1 MGNHNNNKKEENED
15 KNKEIPL
22 QNINNNQINNHTENL
37 TQENNIN
44 ENIQRRRKYTHHSRF
59 SLFYIIKRINI
70 CFFRFMIDFL
80 NKHLIKKNFHFGL
93 VNRIYLCCTM
103 KEIERLWKM
112 KISDIIYEKEIN
124 PMYRCYFKNHN
135 KNIIDKIYKE
145 KEEIYAIKI
154 LELTF
159 EELFIIFRRKLND
172 TEDMKKLEE
181 IKDKIEGI
189 DLLEMNNE
197 YVDIKY
203 YLDEFSGCKS
213 QEYIEEFKRV
223 CLEYEIF
230 FKKLGKRK
238 RIHN

>member
-44 ENIQRRRKYTHHSRF
+44 ENIQRRRKHT
-59 SLFYIIKRINI
+59 LFRLDNIIKRINS

-80 NKHLIKKNFHFGL
+80 NKHLIKKNFHFKL
-93 VNRIYLCCTM
+93 LNYRNLYCTM

-112 KISDIIYEKEIN
+112 KISDIIYEKEISLK
-124 PMYRCYFKNHN
+124 YLDKNHN

-145 KEEIYAIKI
+145 KEEIYAIRI

-197 YVDIKY
+197 YEDIKY
-203 YLDEFSGCKS
+203 YLDEFSGCGS
-213 QEYIEEFKRV
+213 QEYIEDFKRV
-223 CLEYEIF
+223 CLEYEKF
-230 FKKLGKRK
+230 FKKR
-238 RIHN
+238 

>member
-1 MGNHNNNKKEENED
+1 
-15 KNKEIPL
+15 
-22 QNINNNQINNHTENL
+22 
-37 TQENNIN
+37 
-44 ENIQRRRKYTHHSRF
+44 
-59 SLFYIIKRINI
+59 
-70 CFFRFMIDFL
+70 MIDFI
-80 NKHLIKKNFHFGL
+80 NKHLIKKSFNFKL
-93 VNRIYLCCTM
+93 VKPRYKLYTK

-112 KISDIIYEKEIN
+112 KISDIIYEKEISLK
-124 PMYRCYFKNHN
+124 YIRLDKNHN

-145 KEEIYAIKI
+145 KEEISAIKI

-197 YVDIKY
+197 YEDIKY
-203 YLDEFSGCKS
+203 YLDEFSKNES

-223 CLEYEIF
+223 CLEYEKIF
-230 FKKLGKRK
+230 KNR
-238 RIHN
+238 

>member
-1 MGNHNNNKKEENED
+1 MGNHNNNDERKIYLFDNIEP
-15 KNKEIPL
+15 PL
-22 QNINNNQINNHTENL
+22 QNINDNQINNHTENL

-44 ENIQRRRKYTHHSRF
+44 ENIQRRRKHT
-59 SLFYIIKRINI
+59 LFRLDNIIKRINS
-70 CFFRFMIDFL
+70 CFFRFMIDFI
-80 NKHLIKKNFHFGL
+80 NKHLIKKSFHFKL
-93 VNRIYLCCTM
+93 VKPRYKLYTK

-112 KISDIIYEKEIN
+112 KISDIIYEKEISLK
-124 PMYRCYFKNHN
+124 YLDKNHN

-145 KEEIYAIKI
+145 KEEIYAIRI

-197 YVDIKY
+197 YKDIKY
-203 YLDEFSGCKS
+203 YLDEFSRYKS
-213 QEYIEEFKRV
+213 QEDIEEFKRF
-223 CLEYEIF
+223 CLEHENVLKQI
-230 FKKLGKRK
+230 KERK
-238 RIHN
+238 RIHH

>member
-44 ENIQRRRKYTHHSRF
+44 ENIQRRRKYTQHSRF
-59 SLFYIIKRINI
+59 SLNNIIKRINI
-70 CFFRFMIDFL
+70 YFFRFMIDFI
-80 NKHLIKKNFHFGL
+80 NKHLIKKSFHFKL
-93 VNRIYLCCTM
+93 VKPRYKLYTK

-112 KISDIIYEKEIN
+112 KISDIIYEKEISLK
-124 PMYRCYFKNHN
+124 YIRLDKNHN

-145 KEEIYAIKI
+145 KEEISAIKI

-197 YVDIKY
+197 YEDIKY
-203 YLDEFSGCKS
+203 LLDSFSKYRSKKG
-213 QEYIEEFKRV
+213 IEEFKSV
-223 CLEYEIF
+223 CLEYEKIF
-230 FKKLGKRK
+230 KNR
-238 RIHN
+238 

>member
-44 ENIQRRRKYTHHSRF
+44 ENIQRRRKHT
-59 SLFYIIKRINI
+59 LFRLDNIIKRINS

-80 NKHLIKKNFHFGL
+80 NKHLIKKNFHFKL
-93 VNRIYLCCTM
+93 LNYRNLYCTM

-112 KISDIIYEKEIN
+112 KISDIIYEKEISLK
-124 PMYRCYFKNHN
+124 YLDKNHN

-145 KEEIYAIKI
+145 KEEIYAIRI

-197 YVDIKY
+197 YKDIKY
-203 YLDEFSGCKS
+203 YLDEFSRYKS
-213 QEYIEEFKRV
+213 QEDIEDFKRF
-223 CLEYEIF
+223 CLEYENVLKQI
-230 FKKLGKRK
+230 KERK
-238 RIHN
+238 RIHH

>member
-1 MGNHNNNKKEENED
+1 MGNDNNNKKEENED

-44 ENIQRRRKYTHHSRF
+44 ENIQRRRKNTLF
-59 SLFYIIKRINI
+59 SLDNIIRKINS
-70 CFFRFMIDFL
+70 CFFRFMIDFI
-80 NKHLIKKNFHFGL
+80 NKHLIKKNFHFKL
-93 VNRIYLCCTM
+93 LAPRYKLYRK
-103 KEIERLWKM
+103 KEIESLWKM

-197 YVDIKY
+197 YEDIKY
-203 YLDEFSGCKS
+203 YLDKFSKNES

-223 CLEYEIF
+223 CLEYENVLKQI
-230 FKKLGKRK
+230 KERK
-238 RIHN
+238 RIHH

>member
-1 MGNHNNNKKEENED
+1 MGNYNNNKKEENED
-15 KNKEIPL
+15 KNKEISL

-44 ENIQRRRKYTHHSRF
+44 ENIQRRRKHT
-59 SLFYIIKRINI
+59 LFRLDNIIKRINS

-80 NKHLIKKNFHFGL
+80 NKHLIKKNFHFKL
-93 VNRIYLCCTM
+93 LNYRNLYCTM
-103 KEIERLWKM
+103 KEIERLLKM
-112 KISDIIYEKEIN
+112 KISDIIYEKEISLK
-124 PMYRCYFKNHN
+124 YLDKNHN

-223 CLEYEIF
+223 CLEYENVLKQI
-230 FKKLGKRK
+230 KERK
-238 RIHN
+238 RIHH

>member
-44 ENIQRRRKYTHHSRF
+44 ENIQRRRKHT
-59 SLFYIIKRINI
+59 LFRLDNIIKRINS
-70 CFFRFMIDFL
+70 CFFRFMIDFI
-80 NKHLIKKNFHFGL
+80 NKHLIKKSFHFKL
-93 VNRIYLCCTM
+93 VKPRYKLYTK

-112 KISDIIYEKEIN
+112 KISDIIYEKEISLK
-124 PMYRCYFKNHN
+124 YLDKNHN

-145 KEEIYAIKI
+145 KEEISAIKI

-197 YVDIKY
+197 YEDIKY
-203 YLDEFSGCKS
+203 YLDSFSKYRS

-223 CLEYEIF
+223 CLEYEKIF
-230 FKKLGKRK
+230 KNR
-238 RIHN
+238 

>member
-1 MGNHNNNKKEENED
+1 MGNHNNNDERKVYLFDNIEP
-15 KNKEIPL
+15 PL
-22 QNINNNQINNHTENL
+22 QNINDNQINNHTENL
-37 TQENNIN
+37 AQENNIN
-44 ENIQRRRKYTHHSRF
+44 ENIQRRRKHTKF
-59 SLFYIIKRINI
+59 SLDNIITKIN
-70 CFFRFMIDFL
+70 CYFFRFMIDFI
-80 NKHLIKKNFHFGL
+80 NKHLIKKNFLFKL
-93 VNRIYLCCTM
+93 VAPRYKLYRK
-103 KEIERLWKM
+103 KEIESLWKM

-197 YVDIKY
+197 YEDIKY
-203 YLDEFSGCKS
+203 LLDKISKNES
-213 QEYIEEFKRV
+213 QEYIEVFKRV
-223 CLEYEIF
+223 CLEYENVLKQI
-230 FKKLGKRK
+230 KERK
-238 RIHN
+238 RIHH

>member
-44 ENIQRRRKYTHHSRF
+44 ENIQRRRKHTKF
-59 SLFYIIKRINI
+59 SLDNIIKRINS

-93 VNRIYLCCTM
+93 VNRRYLCCTM

-112 KISDIIYEKEIN
+112 KISDIIYEKEISLK
-124 PMYRCYFKNHN
+124 YLDKNHN

-145 KEEIYAIKI
+145 KEEIYAIRI

-197 YVDIKY
+197 YEDIKY
-203 YLDEFSGCKS
+203 LLDSFSKYRSKKG
-213 QEYIEEFKRV
+213 IEEFKRV
-223 CLEYEIF
+223 CLEYEKIF
-230 FKKLGKRK
+230 KNR
-238 RIHN
+238 

>member
-1 MGNHNNNKKEENED
+1 MGNHNNNNKEENED

-44 ENIQRRRKYTHHSRF
+44 ENIQRRRKYTQHSRF
-59 SLFYIIKRINI
+59 SLNNIIKRINI
-70 CFFRFMIDFL
+70 CFFRFMIDFI
-80 NKHLIKKNFHFGL
+80 NKHLIKKNFRFKL
-93 VNRIYLCCTM
+93 LAPRYKLYRK
-103 KEIERLWKM
+103 KEIESLWKM

-145 KEEIYAIKI
+145 KEEISAIKI
-154 LELTF
+154 LELTY

-197 YVDIKY
+197 YEDIKY
-203 YLDEFSGCKS
+203 LLDKISKNES

-223 CLEYEIF
+223 CLEYENVLKQI
-230 FKKLGKRK
+230 KERK
-238 RIHN
+238 RIQH

>member
-37 TQENNIN
+37 AQENNIN
-44 ENIQRRRKYTHHSRF
+44 ENIQRRGEHTKF
-59 SLFYIIKRINI
+59 SLDNIIRRIYF

-80 NKHLIKKNFHFGL
+80 NKHLIKKNFHFKL
-93 VNRIYLCCTM
+93 LNIRILYCTM

-112 KISDIIYEKEIN
+112 KISDIIYEKEISLK
-124 PMYRCYFKNHN
+124 YRPLDKNHN

-145 KEEIYAIKI
+145 KEEIYAIRI

-197 YVDIKY
+197 YKDIKY
-203 YLDEFSGCKS
+203 YLDEFSRYKS
-213 QEYIEEFKRV
+213 QEYIEYFKRV
-223 CLEYEIF
+223 CLEYEKF

>member
-44 ENIQRRRKYTHHSRF
+44 ENIQRRRKHT
-59 SLFYIIKRINI
+59 LFRLDNIIKRINS

-80 NKHLIKKNFHFGL
+80 NKHLIKKNFHFKL
-93 VNRIYLCCTM
+93 LNYRNLYCTM

-112 KISDIIYEKEIN
+112 KISDIIYEKEISLK
-124 PMYRCYFKNHN
+124 YLDKNHN

-145 KEEIYAIKI
+145 KEEIYAIRI

-197 YVDIKY
+197 YKDIKY
-203 YLDEFSGCKS
+203 YLDEFSRYKS
-213 QEYIEEFKRV
+213 QEDIEEFKRF
-223 CLEYEIF
+223 CLEYENVLKQI
-230 FKKLGKRK
+230 KERK
-238 RIHN
+238 RIHH

>member
-44 ENIQRRRKYTHHSRF
+44 ENIQRRRKHTLF
-59 SLFYIIKRINI
+59 SLDNIIRRIYF

-124 PMYRCYFKNHN
+124 PTYRYFVQNHN

-145 KEEIYAIKI
+145 KEEIYAIRI

-159 EELFIIFRRKLND
+159 EELFIIFRRKLNAI
-172 TEDMKKLEE
+172 EDMKKLEE

-189 DLLEMNNE
+189 DLL
-197 YVDIKY
+197 
-203 YLDEFSGCKS
+203 
-213 QEYIEEFKRV
+213 
-223 CLEYEIF
+223 
-230 FKKLGKRK
+230 
-238 RIHN
+238 